1 MKEPGPLFS
10 YNLFPSLAGLI
21 TPQEGRCPIKP
32 VYAGS
37 ADSMCCSPDE
47 DNAAAAAAA
56 ILPTHPLS
64 SIAHIDEKNKAIKQL
79 EDELHV
85 RGVAV
90 ARVPE
95 EVEGAQIIMERE
107 GARTRGGTSEIS
119 PAAPRMSV
127 ESRRASGQVEEAQRR
142 ARRRTLPRAFSSG
155 KQLLAELSGL
165 RSELQCVTT
174 QVCRA
179 TG

>member
-21 TPQEGRCPIKP
+21 IPQEGRCPIKP

-37 ADSMCCSPDE
+37 ADPMCCSPDE
-47 DNAAAAAAA
+47 DNAAAAAT
-56 ILPTHPLS
+56 LPMHPLG

-107 GARTRGGTSEIS
+107 GARIRGGTSEIS

-127 ESRRASGQVEEAQRR
+127 ESRRASGQVEEAAQRR